1 MEAAAPGTLFQGAS
15 LIMAENKLAASE
27 KEALSA
33 AASDRW
39 ISLDCQRGLV
49 TVIIPTYNR
58 SDLIRETLK
67 SVVAQQYRPIELI
80 VVDDGSRDNTRA
92 VVEEYIAAV
101 HEDLT
106 VRYIYQDN
114 AGAPA
119 ARNRGTRAASG
130 EFLQYLDSDD
140 LLDREK
146 IEHQVTALR
155 SADWAAFA
163 YGPIRELENPARTI
177 YCQSEMSWER
187 MLRKSI
193 VTPAMQTAGPL
204 SRRSMIAKIGPWN
217 EKIAPMED
225 WEYFTR
231 AVVSGLQG
239 VYAPRAI
246 TLHRM
251 DVPDRLRWTGK
262 PGTVERFVLG
272 RIGQLESVLAH
283 ACNRAR
289 FLPGFHDL
297 IAWNL
302 LQVGA
307 FGVTQAWG
315 GDERNVYNRASQV
328 SRGLL
333 VRTVAGVARAL
344 SNRST
349 RTIVAAAILSARWIY
364 FRTIYKLSADRL
376 RQPRS
381 TQQGTEARTSTDAL
395 VYVADRDGMG
405 SIFESAYLVPARLL
419 QSPKQ
424 VTGVMALMSI
434 GTSLKPPLRR
444 RWSEKL
450 GVWRPTVNFL
460 WSYPT
465 LTRPT
470 ISRMFDRTVINRAFR
485 KVHRRFRP
493 RRVVASTGSARFMP
507 ILAELR
513 RSGRIDWIV
522 YHVWG
527 PDAEEHAFAAQHN
540 GERPPNRLKTNS
552 LSIQQRK
559 AISLADAVISISG
572 DMTRWLTDE
581 MQAEPDIVFEIP
593 WLADATAFER
603 SRDNRDQIRSALDF
617 ADAFVLGYSGSML
630 AWQLEAAAVAK
641 IATAARKIHKR
652 VVFLGLSMHREALR
666 RTLLE
671 SGFKDEDIK
680 VFSVAFSEA
689 PKYLSAMDL
698 GIVGRNLFR
707 PPELVNQLS
716 SPVKFG
722 EYLLSGVPV
731 ALSDALEDLA
741 SITRTENVGVV
752 VSEHATTDAIAR
764 DLVAL
769 FSKLGTTRLD
779 LSERCVRAGKIHT
792 TYQSRMAT
800 YASAHSIQLD
810 AG

>member
-1 MEAAAPGTLFQGAS
+1 MD
-15 LIMAENKLAASE
+15 
-27 KEALSA
+27 SA
-33 AASDRW
+33 DNDRW
-39 ISLDCQRGLV
+39 ITLDCQRGLV

-58 SDLIRETLK
+58 SDLIRETLE

-80 VVDDGSRDNTRA
+80 VVDDGSSDDTRA
-92 VVEEYIAAV
+92 VVEEYIAAA
-101 HEDLT
+101 HQDLT

-225 WEYFTR
+225 WEYFSR
-231 AVVSGLQG
+231 AVVTGLQG
-239 VYAPRAI
+239 VYSPRAV

-272 RIGQLESVLAH
+272 RIGQLESILAH
-283 ACNRAR
+283 ACSRAR
-289 FLPGFHDL
+289 SLPGFHDL

-302 LQVGA
+302 LHVGA
-307 FGVTQAWG
+307 FGVAQAWG
-315 GDERNVYNRASQV
+315 GDERSVYNRASIV
-328 SRGLL
+328 ARGPL

-349 RTIVAAAILSARWIY
+349 RTMVATAILSARWIY
-364 FRTIYKLSADRL
+364 FRTIYKLSAAHL
-376 RQPRS
+376 WPPRA
-381 TQQGTEARTSTDAL
+381 TKQGAESCTSTDAL

-424 VTGVMALMSI
+424 VTGVVALMSI

-444 RWSEKL
+444 RWSDKL
-450 GVWRPTVNFL
+450 GVWRPTVSFL

-465 LTRPT
+465 LTM
-470 ISRMFDRTVINRAFR
+470 SRIFDRTVINRAFR
-485 KVHRRFRP
+485 KIRGRFRP
-493 RRVVASTGSARFMP
+493 RRVVASTGAARFMP

-513 RSGRIDWIV
+513 RSGRIDRIV

-527 PDAEEHAFAAQHN
+527 PDMEEFAFATQHN
-540 GERPPNRLKTNS
+540 GARSASRFEMNRIS
-552 LSIQQRK
+552 LQQRK
-559 AISLADAVISISG
+559 AILLADAVISISG
-572 DMTRWLTDE
+572 EMTRWLTDE
-581 MQAEPDIVFEIP
+581 MQAKPDIVFEIP
-593 WLADATAFER
+593 WLADVAAFEC

-641 IATAARKIHKR
+641 IATAARNIHKR
-652 VVFLGLSMHREALR
+652 VVFLGLSMHPKALR
-666 RTLLE
+666 RILLE
-671 SGFKDEDIK
+671 SGFKDQDIK

-689 PKYLSAMDL
+689 PKYLAAMDL

-731 ALSDALEDLA
+731 ILSGALEDFA
-741 SITRTENVGVV
+741 TITRTHQVGIVV
-752 VSEHATTDAIAR
+752 DEKTPVETVAADLGSLMAGDEKTRGALRHRCIETGNRHLTFQAR
-764 DLVAL
+764 MPHYAAALGIDLPEAVTS
-769 FSKLGTTRLD
+769 FT
-779 LSERCVRAGKIHT
+779 
-792 TYQSRMAT
+792 
-800 YASAHSIQLD
+800 
-810 AG
+810 